1 MSVIAPW
8 ERSSFQPGGAANV
21 FQLFV
26 FSSGKLRDDVA
37 MSASRFGLPS
47 SEAMNFVDVREL
59 PRSVDA
65 AWFDGFRSGSLRVLA
80 GQALGGDLSALDT
93 ATQLTAVLIS
103 REDAKDLTH
112 LQAGWATAQWL
123 IARGA
128 QVVLDAQ
135 TNRFWKGEDVAS
147 WPAGRPFT
155 LTTDVNIVVEAEPT
169 SPTATIHTRGLQK
182 FGRPDLVVRDVP
194 GARWDAVAGLLRA
207 IAGSLADGLMLKDG
221 EVQTV
226 DGQQV
231 TFRTLGKD
239 DLHLNNSALEV
250 LPAST

>member
-1 MSVIAPW
+1 MSAITPW
-8 ERSSFQPGGAANV
+8 SRSSFQPGGAANV

-26 FSSGKLRDDVA
+26 FSSAKLRDDVP

-47 SEAMNFVDVREL
+47 ADAMKFVDVREL
-59 PRSVDA
+59 PRELDT
-65 AWFDGFRSGSLRVLA
+65 AWFDGFRSGSLRVIA

-93 ATQLTAVLIS
+93 ATQLTAVLIN
-103 REDAKDLTH
+103 REDANDLTH

-147 WPAGRPFT
+147 WPPGRPFT
-155 LTTDVNIVVEAEPT
+155 LTTDVNVVVEAEPT

-182 FGRPDLVVRDVP
+182 FGRPDLVVREVP
-194 GARWDAVAGLLRA
+194 GERWDAVAGLVRA
-207 IAGSLADGLMLKDG
+207 IAGSLADGLMLRDG
-221 EVQTV
+221 ETQTV
-226 DGQQV
+226 DGNPV
-231 TFRTLGKD
+231 SFRALEQD
-239 DLHLNNSALEV
+239 FLHLNNAALEV
-250 LPAST
+250 LPTSA